1 MTKSILKLIGQQ
13 CTLVCLSWFSEVE
26 RQPGSWRCSHSAG
39 GRKVAVCALLRR
51 RVHWSLRADC
61 HCLWNKRADSLPKR
75 PTPHV
80 KKAAFPVAR
89 HCVVG
94 PSSAWDEVPDS
105 AGLVLKGPE
114 KAFFERGAV
123 VSASLSVFRGHMC
136 DRSAIRFATI
146 EDVVLS
152 DAS

>member
-1 MTKSILKLIGQQ
+1 M
-13 CTLVCLSWFSEVE
+13 VEV
-26 RQPGSWRCSHSAG
+26 S
-39 GRKVAVCALLRR
+39 ALLRR
-51 RVHWSLRADC
+51 RIHWSLRAYR

-152 DAS
+152 DASWWNFAR